1 MSLTLT
7 LRVTPEEKQWVGTA
21 TLGEDSKDR
30 YTQKELAMRL
40 QMTGEEVTTT
50 LADLDFK
57 PFGARYGWADY
68 KYVTEKKNRDICLM
82 QLKGAVVSILK
93 YLGNK
98 NVDVYVYAIVLH
110 DQKSLGWSLSKTT
123 NTYQEIEDW
132 QG

>member
-21 TLGEDSKDR
+21 TLEEDSKDR

-40 QMTGEEVTTT
+40 RMTGEEVTST
-50 LADLDFK
+50 LGDLNYLPCYQRDNWCDY
-57 PFGARYGWADY
+57 RY
-68 KYVTEKKNRDICLM
+68 VSNMKNRDICLM
-82 QLKGAVVSILK
+82 QLKGAALSILK
-93 YLGNK
+93 YLGSK
-98 NVDVYVYAIVLH
+98 TVDVYVKAVVIH

>member
-21 TLGEDSKDR
+21 TLEEDSKDR

-40 QMTGEEVTTT
+40 RMTGEEVTET
-50 LADLDFK
+50 LNDLNYK
-57 PFGARYGWADY
+57 PCAARHEWADY

-98 NVDVYVYAIVLH
+98 NVDVYVYAIMLH

>member
-1 MSLTLT
+1 MSLIVT
-7 LRVTPEEKQWVGTA
+7 LRVIPEEKQWIGTA
-21 TLGEDSKDR
+21 TLEEDFKDR

-40 QMTGEEVTTT
+40 RMTGEEVTAA
-50 LADLDFK
+50 LGDLNYTPK
-57 PFGARYGWADY
+57 NKREGWCDY
-68 KYVTEKKNRDICLM
+68 QYVVSVKNRDICVM

-93 YLGNK
+93 YLGRK
-98 NVDVYVYAIVLH
+98 NVDVYVKAVIIH

>member
-21 TLGEDSKDR
+21 TLEEDSKDR

-40 QMTGEEVTTT
+40 RMTGEEVTET
-50 LADLDFK
+50 LNDLNYK
-57 PFGARYGWADY
+57 PCAVRYEWADY

-82 QLKGAVVSILK
+82 QLKGAALSILK
-93 YLGNK
+93 YLGSR
-98 NVDVYVYAIVLH
+98 NVDVYVKAVVIH